1 MNDAADLATPN
12 NTVRSA
18 AAIGTAASTPRP
30 AQWASSCWRP
40 KRSRK
45 CFRGSDEERQADRD
59 DQHNHPSSL
68 SCVRREHRGRNPL
81 HDPPPRSPVLRG
93 GLGDGGGKGGSDVWS
108 VAMHPCVE
116 PDYEMRRLAA
126 SLRPDTHQLLH
137 QPGKRGLACPPRSV
151 DRHRQWG
158 RHARAID
165 QRGQR
170 FRVGIE
176 VEMILL
182 EIADRRVRQQFR
194 RPARIVGCVDLSL
207 ANCYTGRQTSH
218 PPRWHGPARPEVRL
232 PQRPRLV

>member
-45 CFRGSDEERQADRD
+45 CFEEATKSARPTATISTTTRLRCRASGESIEDGTHCTTRRQG
-59 DQHNHPSSL
+59 
-68 SCVRREHRGRNPL
+68 RRCC
-81 HDPPPRSPVLRG
+81 G

-116 PDYEMRRLAA
+116 PDYEMRQLAA

-137 QPGKRGLACPPRSV
+137 QPGKRGLACPPQSV

-158 RHARAID
+158 RHAQAID

-182 EIADRRVRQQFR
+182 EI
-194 RPARIVGCVDLSL
+194 
-207 ANCYTGRQTSH
+207 
-218 PPRWHGPARPEVRL
+218 
-232 PQRPRLV
+232 